1 MVDNNLPLIVIIGR
15 TNVGKSTLFNR
26 LVEKNQAIV
35 SPIEN
40 TTRDFNFNILNWRGI
55 DFQLID
61 TAGVIDTYNLK
72 KKSDSKAEGV
82 EKIEEKT
89 QKQVYNFIN
98 KADLLF
104 FVVDSKTGLLPEDK
118 NIVKFLQK
126 RNYQS
131 KTILVVNKVDNFKQR
146 AEASEFNKISLGEP
160 TFISA
165 LTSSGTGD
173 LLDLVVDFFKK
184 NDKKFLKN
192 KKEEELEKIN
202 LCILGKPNVGK
213 SSLLNSLLGYERVI
227 VSDIPHTTRE
237 PQNTEIIYQD
247 KILNIIDTAGI
258 SRKGKKTNGL
268 ERYGIIKSMQT
279 LKQADIVLLVVDI
292 NDPITK
298 QDSKLVEEI
307 MELGKSFVVIANKW
321 DLVETRDTKKWTHYI
336 NMNFPFI
343 LWAPILFVSAST
355 GEKTKKILDLVL
367 QINESRKME
376 INQGALDRFLV
387 KMIKL
392 HRPSKGKGVKHP
404 RVYSL
409 KQSWVNP
416 PRFEIKIGS
425 QEDLH
430 KSYLRFLENR
440 IRENFGFFGT
450 PVRVYIKKN
459 KKIHGQSEA
468 PKDKNGT
475 RRIKIKGQRAGGKL
489 IRR

>member
-61 TAGVIDTYNLK
+61 TAGVIDTYSLK
-72 KKSDSKAEGV
+72 KKNNSKTLGV

-104 FVVDSKTGLLPEDK
+104 FVVDSKVGLLPEDK

-126 RNYQS
+126 RKYQS

-146 AEASEFNKISLGEP
+146 FDASEFNKISLGEP

-227 VSDIPHTTRE
+227 VSEVPHTTRE
-237 PQNTEIIYQD
+237 PQNTEIIYQE

-258 SRKGKKTNGL
+258 SRKGKKADGL
-268 ERYGIIKSMQT
+268 EKHGIIKSMQT
-279 LKQADIVLLVVDI
+279 LKKADIVLLVIDI

-307 MELGKSFVVIANKW
+307 VELGKSFIVVANKW
-321 DLVETRDTKKWTHYI
+321 DLIEVRDTKKWTHYI
-336 NMNFPFI
+336 NTHFPFI

-376 INQGALDRFLV
+376 INQGALDRFLI

-392 HRPSKGKGVKHP
+392 HKPSKGKGVKHP

-440 IRENFGFFGT
+440 IRESFGFFGT

-468 PKDKNGT
+468 PKVKNDSQ
-475 RRIKIKGQRAGGKL
+475 KIRTGGQKNRGKL
-489 IRR
+489 KRR